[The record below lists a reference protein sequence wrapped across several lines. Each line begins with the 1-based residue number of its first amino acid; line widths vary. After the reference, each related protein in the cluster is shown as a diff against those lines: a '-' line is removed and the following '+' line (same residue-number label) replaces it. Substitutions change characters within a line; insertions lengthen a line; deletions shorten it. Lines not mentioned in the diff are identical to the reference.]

1 MSCPTKSGTS
11 NLKKHIVGCKAYTAW
26 KAANAFKD
34 QSVLTPAEEGNLS
47 LSKVSKKFFKN
58 VTNESIVLGEL
69 LLAFLK
75 SLAWKSAY
83 HQVFFNFG
91 LKRER

>member
-1 MSCPTKSGTS
+1 M
-11 NLKKHIVGCKAYTAW
+11 
-26 KAANAFKD
+26 
-34 QSVLTPAEEGNLS
+34 LTPAEEGNLS